1 MFNESKVTHM
11 AAYLLKKAEEFTLP
25 HLKLMKLL
33 YLAERRSYLEHG
45 YGISDDTLV
54 SMPYGPVLSST
65 LNLMNGELGRERV
78 WQAYISDKA
87 DHKVSLVNA
96 DIMIEDLDELSQ
108 SDRKILD
115 EVWAQFKD
123 FSQFELSNY
132 THDPKNCPE
141 WEDPNGSSFPIDL
154 KRLFASEGRTPE
166 QVAILAY
173 QVQTQRNLETMFNR
187 H

>member
-1 MFNESKVTHM
+1 M
-11 AAYLLKKAEEFTLP
+11 KKAELP
-25 HLKLMKLL
+25 HLKLMELL

-65 LNLMNGELGRERV
+65 LKLMIGRERV

-115 EVWAQFKD
+115 EVWE
-123 FSQFELSNY
+123 QFELSNY
-132 THDPKNCPE
+132 TKNYPE
-141 WEDPNGSSFPIDL
+141 WEEPSGSSLPIDL

-166 QVAILAY
+166 QVAILAH
-173 QVQTQRNLETMFNR
+173 QVETQRNLEAMFNR
-187 H
+187 L

>member
-1 MFNESKVTHM
+1 M
-11 AAYLLKKAEEFTLP
+11 AAYLLKKAELP
-25 HLKLMKLL
+25 HLKLMELL

-65 LNLMNGELGRERV
+65 LNLMNGGLGSERV
-78 WQAYISDKA
+78 WQSYISNKA
-87 DHKVSLVNA
+87 SHKVSLVNA

-115 EVWAQFKD
+115 EVWEQFKV
-123 FSQFELSNY
+123 SNY
-132 THDPKNCPE
+132 TKNYPE
-141 WEDPNGSSFPIDL
+141 WEEPSGSSLPIDL

-166 QVAILAY
+166 QVAILAH
-173 QVQTQRNLETMFNR
+173 QVETQRNLENMFNR
-187 H
+187 I